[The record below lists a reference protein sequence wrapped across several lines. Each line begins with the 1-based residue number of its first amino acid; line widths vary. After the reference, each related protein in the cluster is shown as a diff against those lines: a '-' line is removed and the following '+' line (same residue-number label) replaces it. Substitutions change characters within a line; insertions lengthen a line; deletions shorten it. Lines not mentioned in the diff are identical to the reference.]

1 MSIQEIHV
9 SSPWVL
15 DKIPSVNRSVSIQH
29 VLDKIPFVNRSVIQ
43 HVLNIY

>member
-9 SSPWVL
+9 PSPWVL
-15 DKIPSVNRSVSIQH
+15 DEIPSVNRSVSIQH

-43 HVLNIY
+43 HVVNIY